1 MQHKILFT
9 GPVGSGKTSAIS
21 AISDTKVVST
31 EANAS
36 DDVKVR
42 KAKTTVAMDY
52 GVLNLN
58 DSTRV
63 HLYGTPGQHRF
74 DYMWD
79 ILAKGGLGL
88 VVLVDNAAD
97 NPIEDM
103 AFYLENFASFLKDK
117 PVCIGVT
124 RMDLA
129 PVPRLNLYQEK
140 LIELGIYAP
149 VFEVD
154 ARNANDVKTL
164 VRSLIQM
171 IAVGA

>member
-1 MQHKILFT
+1 MQQKIIFT
-9 GPVGSGKTSAIS
+9 GPVGSGKTSAIA
-21 AISDTKVVST
+21 AISDKKVVST

-36 DDVKVR
+36 DDVKAR

-58 DSTRV
+58 DNTRV

-79 ILAKGGLGL
+79 ILTKGGLGL
-88 VVLVDNAAD
+88 VVLVDNATD
-97 NPIEDM
+97 DPIGDM
-103 AFYLENFASFLKDK
+103 EFYLENFASFLKDK

-124 RMDLA
+124 RMDLS
-129 PVPRLNLYQEK
+129 PVPRLNLFQER
-140 LIELGIYAP
+140 LIKMGIYAP

-154 ARNANDVKTL
+154 ARSENDIKTL
-164 VRSLIQM
+164 IRSLIQM